1 MSILDES
8 GATQVQLT
16 TTGSSDPPDVPQGGD
31 APTGQRSRRFRLG
44 GIALVMSH
52 HRPADGL
59 RLHPD
64 EEIVLE
70 MLPSSWWTLGR
81 FVATLGLW
89 AIWRKRHRFILT
101 NQRIIVSKG
110 IVSKS
115 EQSVPLSRVQDA
127 HMHRS
132 PLTGGRVALST
143 AGGSLGVEYIGPLTQ
158 ADALT
163 FADAL
168 TPRLGVAAAS
178 V

>member
-1 MSILDES
+1 
-8 GATQVQLT
+8 
-16 TTGSSDPPDVPQGGD
+16 
-31 APTGQRSRRFRLG
+31 
-44 GIALVMSH
+44 MSH